1 MQTPLLKRIDDAIL
15 ETLNWQGFVIDSI
28 SVSPDTYIAICDYY
42 FATNNGMSWMP
53 EHYKGN
59 KLNVVHDMRAP
70 FTLNVSMGAA
80 PMHFDIELTPPPLA
94 TLRNT
99 NLRPYLITCDDIA
112 P

>member
-15 ETLNWQGFVIDSI
+15 ETVNWQGFVIDSI

-70 FTLNVSMGAA
+70 FTLNVSPTTKVDSGVLYGSLDKGASFQRIGKVTA
-80 PMHFDIELTPPPLA
+80 H
-94 TLRNT
+94 
-99 NLRPYLITCDDIA
+99 NLPR
-112 P
+112 